1 MARKAS
7 KTVPANPRSAEEK
20 ADRYMDDKMLAH
32 YRELL
37 TTHREEVQAQLDRA
51 LEEPKH
57 HPEALPDE
65 GDQASREAETEMELQ
80 EINRQRN
87 LLREIEAALQ
97 RLDQGEYGYCE
108 SCGLDI
114 GIKRLDVRP
123 VATLCIDCKSL
134 EEARNGR

>member
-1 MARKAS
+1 MDRKVS
-7 KTVPANPRSAEEK
+7 KTAPTETSTEAGAES
-20 ADRYMDDKMLAH
+20 YMDEEMLARF
-32 YRELL
+32 REQLI
-37 TTHREEVQAQLDRA
+37 RQRDEVRAHLERA

-87 LLREIEAALQ
+87 QLHEIEAALR
-97 RLDQGEYGYCE
+97 RLDKGEYGYCE
-108 SCGLDI
+108 ACGLEI
-114 GIKRLDVRP
+114 GLKRLNVRP

-134 EEARNGR
+134 EEVRNRR